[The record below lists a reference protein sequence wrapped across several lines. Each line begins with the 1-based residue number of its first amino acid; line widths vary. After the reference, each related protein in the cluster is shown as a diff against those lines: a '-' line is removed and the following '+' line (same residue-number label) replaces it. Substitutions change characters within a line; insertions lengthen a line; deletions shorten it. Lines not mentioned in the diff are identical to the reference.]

1 MINAIRQRW
10 TMTCGYRE
18 VLKISLP
25 LILSTATW
33 SLQHFV
39 DRVFLTWYSPDA
51 IAASMPSAMANWTI
65 ISLFVGIAIYVNTF
79 VAQYYGAHRYHK
91 IGPAVWQGIY
101 LSLIASIALVP
112 FYLWAPEMFVLF
124 GHQSPIL
131 ELETIYFQLLLFGA
145 PFVVISNAVSGFFS
159 GLGKTWVVMWVNL
172 LGTAINL
179 LLDYL
184 MIFGVGF
191 FPEMGMA
198 GAAIA
203 TDIAMVMTAAI
214 FMMLFLRQRYQAQYR
229 TRNGWRFNPT
239 LFLRLLRFGTPNG
252 MQFVL
257 EIFAFT
263 VFVFLVGRLGLVPLA
278 ASNIALNIN
287 MLALLPMMGLSMGVS
302 ILVGQHLG
310 EDRPELAEIATWS
323 AFHIGFLF
331 FTVLGLAYFLI
342 PELFLWPFTILADPA
357 EFAEIA
363 QLTAVL
369 LRFVAFYCLFDA
381 GNMVFSGAIKG
392 AGDTRFVMLTTLV
405 LSVTLLLLPS
415 FITLFWLDGGIYA
428 MWLTVTAYVCGLCLV
443 FYWRFRM
450 GKWREMRVI
459 ETAAAAAAP
468 RDDAA

>member
-1 MINAIRQRW
+1 MITTIQQRW
-10 TMTCGYRE
+10 SMTCGYRE

-79 VAQYYGAHRYHK
+79 VAQYYGAHQYHK
-91 IGPAVWQGIY
+91 IGPATWQGIY
-101 LSLIASIALVP
+101 LSLISAIALVP
-112 FYLWAPEMFVLF
+112 FYFWAPKMFVLF
-124 GHQSPIL
+124 GHHSPIL
-131 ELETIYFQLLLFGA
+131 ELETSYFQLLLFGA
-145 PFVVISNAVSGFFS
+145 PFVVISNAVSAFFS

-172 LGTAINL
+172 IGTTINL
-179 LLDYL
+179 ILDYL
-184 MIFGVGF
+184 MIFGVGV

-203 TDIAMVMTAAI
+203 TDIAILFTAAV
-214 FMMLFLRQRYQAQYR
+214 FMALFLRRRYQTPFR
-229 TRNGWRFNPT
+229 TRSGWRFN
-239 LFLRLLRFGTPNG
+239 LKMFLRLLRFGIPNG

-263 VFVFLVGRLGLVPLA
+263 VFVFLVGQLGLVPLA

-302 ILVGQHLG
+302 ILVAQHLG
-310 EDRPELAEIATWS
+310 EDRPDLAKTATWS

-342 PELFLWPFTILADPA
+342 PELFLWPFTILADP
-357 EFAEIA
+357 EDFKEIA
-363 QLTAVL
+363 QLTAIL

-392 AGDTRFVMLTTLV
+392 AGDTRFVMMTTLT
-405 LSVTLLLLPS
+405 LSVLVLLTPS
-415 FITLFWLDGGIYA
+415 FVILFWLDGGIYS

-443 FYWRFRM
+443 FYWRFRS
-450 GKWREMRVI
+450 GVWQQMRVI
-459 ETAAAAAAP
+459 ETTGKPLVKAG
-468 RDDAA
+468 DAA